1 MAKIILYIFISIF
14 SYFFVSKLS
23 ISYSFEDYKEYS
35 SVLINVSSM
44 VFTIMG
50 IWIAFLYPNALSRI
64 IDPKITTVDFSES
77 LQETKRL
84 EALVSSVLKSAFVI
98 ILLMLIYLG
107 KVLLFKTNY
116 YLVHASLI
124 KDLVLS
130 TTVLL
135 SYMQCEAVFYVMY
148 SNIMFLN
155 DLHNKREDRKADS
168 DI

>member
-1 MAKIILYIFISIF
+1 
-14 SYFFVSKLS
+14 
-23 ISYSFEDYKEYS
+23 
-35 SVLINVSSM
+35 M

>member
-1 MAKIILYIFISIF
+1 MIRIISYIFLLAITYFTISKF
-14 SYFFVSKLS
+14 S
-23 ISYSFEDYKEYS
+23 INYSFEDYKEYS

-64 IDPKITTVDFSES
+64 VDPKIKTVDFSES
-77 LQETKRL
+77 LLETKRL
-84 EALVSSVLKSAFVI
+84 ESLVSSILKSAFVI
-98 ILLMLIYLG
+98 IFIMIFFLS
-107 KVLLFKTNY
+107 KVLLFKSDL
-116 YLVHASLI
+116 YLQNSIFI
-124 KDLVLS
+124 KELVLS
-130 TTVLL
+130 FTVLL
-135 SYMQCEAVFYVMY
+135 SYIQLEAVLSVMY